1 MKVIPDTP
9 IWSQVLRREKPNLS
23 ISNTMTH
30 LIKDELVFLAGIIKQ
45 ELLSGIR
52 IEKKLN
58 TVA

>member
-9 IWSQVLRREKPNLS
+9 IWSQVLRRERPNLS

-45 ELLSGIR
+45 DPILPDEIWYSS
-52 IEKKLN
+52 
-58 TVA
+58 